1 MGLFELFK
9 NPPKQERS
17 DYAVSSQLR
26 ENPDDETTLDN
37 TTAKLNSRVKIASA
51 TRAGF

>member
-17 DYAVSSQLR
+17 DYAVPSQLR
-26 ENPDDETTLDN
+26 ENPDDGTTLD
-37 TTAKLNSRVKIASA
+37 TKAKLNSRVKIASA